1 MMSLQCCCHTIT
13 RSGLKL
19 LESLVMFTNVHRCL
33 SFCLMF
39 TNVHQCF
46 FLLNI
51 VYFSVC
57 LTSKKFYW
65 IEDQLTDVF
74 TRFYT
79 SASWCRR
86 VGVGELA
93 SASWRRRVGV
103 GELTGYL
110 LIYIALVSSIYCRI
124 LNNS

>member
-1 MMSLQCCCHTIT
+1 M
-13 RSGLKL
+13 L
-19 LESLVMFTNVHRCL
+19 LSHNN
-33 SFCLMF
+33 SFAF
-39 TNVHQCF
+39 KAVRVIGDVHQCSPMFELLFDVHQCSPVF

-65 IEDQLTDVF
+65 IEDQLADVS

-79 SASWCRR
+79 
-86 VGVGELA
+86 

-103 GELTGYL
+103 GEL
-110 LIYIALVSSIYCRI
+110 ASAS
-124 LNNS
+124 